1 MKFRFKFEPKKKDQ
15 VGVGQG
21 VQAKA
26 KMEMAHERLFKPK
39 QPDDVEDV
47 MVVETKE
54 AGKPVTEEEFE
65 APDTAIM
72 REVNRRTLGLGT
84 IGGRYAISAKNAQAY
99 HRLRLKYRAA
109 LERDPNRL
117 EKFTQQVHVLFND
130 TADNFKERSVYPEQ
144 MKVEVV
150 EQEPLVK
157 YIPVP
162 TWGKSDKWDDKKI
175 E

>member
-47 MVVETKE
+47 MVVERKE
-54 AGKPVTEEEFE
+54 SGRTTEEEFE

-84 IGGRYAISAKNAQAY
+84 IGGRYAITAKNAQAY

-109 LERDPNRL
+109 LEREPNRL
-117 EKFTQQVHVLFND
+117 
-130 TADNFKERSVYPEQ
+130 
-144 MKVEVV
+144 
-150 EQEPLVK
+150 
-157 YIPVP
+157 
-162 TWGKSDKWDDKKI
+162 G
-175 E
+175 